1 MTRAKSPVLVLAI
14 FMLLAASC
22 GGGDSESTEPA
33 APASEPAPD
42 LMSEVDEGDDGA
54 AAPAPEPAPAAEVDV
69 ELAGVTVVEFEGGG
83 HTRDPV
89 SYSTAPGAGGDHSP
103 AWQNCGFYTV
113 EVPQEQAV
121 HSLEHGAVWVAY
133 SGDAPQAELDR
144 LTALAGESTHLL
156 VTPFDVDSTYVLT
169 AWARQTSIDSID
181 DPLFQQ
187 FLDTYMGDG
196 PTAPEPN
203 VACHS
208 AAGIPPTDP
217 LTIP

>member
-1 MTRAKSPVLVLAI
+1 MTRAKSSTLVLAI
-14 FMLLAASC
+14 FMLFAAAC
-22 GGGDSESTEPA
+22 GGSDSETSEPA
-33 APASEPAPD
+33 PEPAPD
-42 LMSEVDEGDDGA
+42 LMSEVDDGDDGDDGSSQP
-54 AAPAPEPAPAAEVDV
+54 APEPEPAPASDA
-69 ELAGVTVVEFEGGG
+69 ELAGVTVVEFVGGG
-83 HTRDPV
+83 HTQDPV
-89 SYSTAPGAGGDHSP
+89 VYSTAPGAGGDHSR

-133 SGDAPQAELDR
+133 SSDAPQAELDR

-156 VTPFDVDSTYVLT
+156 VTPFDVASTYVLT